1 MTTPEGVS
9 LSVVIAGL
17 GSRAAAYF
25 IDFVIQVALF
35 IVFALALHLV
45 VPGTDETSS
54 LVTGGALALFALLD
68 FFGYF
73 VVSEMLSSGRS
84 IGKRANG
91 LRVVRVDGRAAG
103 FWSSLL
109 RNVVRLVDMIPF
121 PTYLV
126 GSVLVLATPKHQ
138 RLGDLAGGTVV
149 VRERT
154 AATSMLSA
162 QPWAATGQW
171 MATPGAAA
179 GWVPP
184 LGAQPV
190 ELAHWDVS
198 AVTPAEVMLIGAFL
212 ANRFGYAPEARARL
226 GIQLANQVWPRVA
239 GVPPNLPPEQFLEGV
254 AMAKSARG

>member
-1 MTTPEGVS
+1 MATPEGVS

-35 IVFALALHLV
+35 IVFTIALHLV
-45 VPGTDETSS
+45 VPGEDETSS
-54 LVTGGALALFALLD
+54 LVAGGALALFALFD

-73 VVSEMLSSGRS
+73 VISEMLSSGRS

-121 PTYLV
+121 PTYLI
-126 GSVLVLATPKHQ
+126 GSVLVLATTKNQ

-149 VRERT
+149 IRERT
-154 AATSMLSA
+154 AAATLSA

-171 MATPGAAA
+171 MAAPGGGD
-179 GWVPP
+179 GWSLPS
-184 LGAQPV
+184 GALPV

-198 AVTPAEVMLIGAFL
+198 AVSPAEVMLIGAFL
-212 ANRFGYAPEARARL
+212 ANRFGYTPEARARL
-226 GIQLANQVWPRVA
+226 GIQLANQIWSRVA
-239 GVPPNLPPEQFLEGV
+239 GAPPNLHPEQFLEGV